1 MRSENWNWRC
11 VFVMLLGT
19 KSQTRVEWR
28 PSAEWVK
35 WDGHRGHEN
44 EFEYNGMT
52 RHMMCHAWKTFFF
65 WKRLRATF
73 LSRSIGFSILTLYF
87 KKTKH
92 KICLLFPRSSFCSFL
107 MMKQIRTFC
116 SRLYVGCHLLSC
128 SSLLF
133 VSFLL
138 FFVFCS
144 FDFDL
149 FPPFFIVLLMT
160 TALV

>member
-73 LSRSIGFSILTLYF
+73 LSRSIGFSILTLYL
-87 KKTKH
+87 KKQNAN
-92 KICLLFPRSSFCSFL
+92 LFVISSFLFL
-107 MMKQIRTFC
+107 LVFDDETNKDFG